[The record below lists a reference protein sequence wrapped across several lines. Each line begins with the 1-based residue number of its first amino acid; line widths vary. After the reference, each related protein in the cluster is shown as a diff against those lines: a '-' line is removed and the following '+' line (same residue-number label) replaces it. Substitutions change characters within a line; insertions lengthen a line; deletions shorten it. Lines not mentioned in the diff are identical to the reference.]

1 MKGIKLSKTSWLI
14 LSAGVFI
21 VVLAGLGVTRNQQ
34 LQEQAVAEEQLSLVE
49 TRLNKYDLTQLRYR
63 VDELSRLIN
72 EKETEVEEAKKRLD
86 STVVSADV
94 VEQFFAIADFSNV
107 SVSNL
112 SDTPI
117 ANATLSGVGVQ
128 QTVLSGSITG
138 TLGDI
143 IDFITNL
150 NHNFTTGY
158 TVSAQISISNVPDDD
173 DLQGTAS
180 CNIQVFVYSRE
191 VE

>member
-34 LQEQAVAEEQLSLVE
+34 MEQQSVAEEQLELAE

-63 VDELSRLIN
+63 VDELSRLVD
-72 EKETEVEEAKKRLD
+72 EKKAEVEESRDRLD

-94 VEQFFAIADFSNV
+94 VEQIYAIAVFSDV
-107 SVSNL
+107 IILDL
-112 SDTPI
+112 SDSPI
-117 ANATLSGVGVQ
+117 VNESLSGVKVQ
-128 QTVLSGSITG
+128 QTALSARVTG
-138 TLGDI
+138 ELGNI

-158 TVSAQISISNVPDDD
+158 TVNAQITVLNVVDDD
-173 DLQGTAS
+173 DIHANASGTV
-180 CNIQVFVYSRE
+180 QVFVYSHE

>member
-34 LQEQAVAEEQLSLVE
+34 IQQQSVAQEKLDLAE
-49 TRLNKYDLTQLRYR
+49 TRLGKYDLTQLRYR
-63 VDELSRLIN
+63 VEELSRLIE
-72 EKETEVEEAKKRLD
+72 EKKTEVEEARVRLD

-94 VEQFFAIADFSNV
+94 VEQFFAIAEFSDV

-117 ANATLSGVGVQ
+117 SNSDLSGVDVQ
-128 QTVLSGSITG
+128 QTSLSSSVNG
-138 TLGDI
+138 TLENV

-158 TVSAQISISNVPDDD
+158 TVTAQIRVVEIPDDD
-173 DLQGTAS
+173 DMQGTAS
-180 CNIQVFVYSRE
+180 CTVQIFVYSRE